1 MAEDAGRSAHQ
12 GRIRSGSDELVN
24 APDAAPAGAPQA
36 ARQRSLPA
44 GWRAVLI
51 VLVLGA
57 VGLALNQLL
66 NLGFFVGKTL
76 LDSAYLYWLSAL
88 LVGSVFLLLPASR
101 GAPRE
106 RVPWYD
112 AALFVLCFAVFA
124 YFAVHSHRIVAEG
137 WEYKAPAQ
145 AVWVAYAGWLMLLE
159 ATRRAGGTA
168 VFVVVALVSLYPI
181 FAGHMPGP
189 ISGLPRDLASTASF
203 HFASSESVLGIPT
216 RAFGELVIGFVMFG
230 AALQFTGAA
239 HFFNNLAFALFGY
252 VRGGPAKVSIFAS
265 GLMGSVS
272 GSVVSNV
279 LTTGVVTIPAMKR
292 IGFSPRYAGGV
303 EACASTG
310 GVLMPP
316 VMGATA
322 FVMASFLGLPY
333 VHIAL
338 AALIPSLLFYFALFV
353 QIDGYAAKKGLKGL
367 PRAELPSLG
376 RTFLEGWHYLFVF
389 ALLVWM
395 LLVLQRESI
404 APFYATG
411 LLLVINQF
419 SARYRLDWRRLR
431 TLLEGVAAALG
442 ELAALLAGV
451 GLIIGALSVTGLA
464 GTLANDLVYL
474 AGNNVYVLL
483 VMGAITSFLFGMGMT
498 ITACYIFLAIV
509 LAPPLVAA
517 GFDPV
522 AVHLFML
529 YWGMVSFITPP
540 VSLAAFVAAGIAKAS
555 PMGVGMRSLRLG
567 SAMYFVPFFFVLN
580 PALILRGSTWEVVTV
595 IATAVVGIAL
605 IASALEGYLVG
616 LGALRGHAAGW
627 TARTLIA
634 VGGLAMALPG
644 GGELDLSH
652 IQLSLGG
659 MALAAAGVL
668 IAWSAGRRALVKT
681 A

>member
-1 MAEDAGRSAHQ
+1 MA
-12 GRIRSGSDELVN
+12 
-24 APDAAPAGAPQA
+24 DAAEAPTE
-36 ARQRSLPA
+36 ARYRSLSPL
-44 GWRAVLI
+44 WRGGLI
-51 VLVLGA
+51 LLVSA
-57 VGLALNQLL
+57 AIGLALNQLL

-76 LDSAYLYWLSAL
+76 LDSAYLYWLCAL
-88 LVGSVFLLLPASR
+88 LVGSVFLLVPAGKRSR
-101 GAPRE
+101 RDG
-106 RVPWYD
+106 VPWYD
-112 AALFVLCFAVFA
+112 VLLFATSFAVFA
-124 YFAVHSHRIVAEG
+124 YFALHAQRIVEEG
-137 WEYKAPAQ
+137 WEYKAPAL

-168 VFVVVALVSLYPI
+168 VFVVVTLVSLYPV
-181 FAGHMPGP
+181 FAGYMPGP

-203 HFASSESVLGIPT
+203 HFASSESALGIPT

-230 AALQFTGAA
+230 AVLQYTGAA
-239 HFFNNLAFALFGY
+239 HFFNNLAFALFGS

-292 IGFSPRYAGGV
+292 IGFSPAYAGGV

-322 FVMASFLGLPY
+322 FVMAAFLGVPY
-333 VHIAL
+333 VTIAI
-338 AALIPSLLFYFALFV
+338 AALVPSLLFYFALFV
-353 QIDGYAAKKGLKGL
+353 QIDGYAAKQGLKGL
-367 PRAELPSLG
+367 PRAELPSLAK
-376 RTFLEGWHYLFVF
+376 TFLEGWHYLFVF
-389 ALLVWM
+389 VLLVWM

-404 APFYATG
+404 APFYATA
-411 LLLVINQF
+411 LLLVINQIVP
-419 SARYRLDWRRLR
+419 RYRLDWRRLR
-431 TLLEGVAAALG
+431 TLLEGVGGALS

-483 VMGAITSFLFGMGMT
+483 VMGAITSFIFGMGMT

-509 LAPPLVAA
+509 LAPPLVGA

-540 VSLAAFVAAGIAKAS
+540 VALAAFVAAGIAKAP
-555 PMGVGMRSLRLG
+555 PMQVGLQSVRLG
-567 SAMYFVPFFFVLN
+567 AAMYFVPFFFVLN
-580 PALILRGSTWEVVTV
+580 PALILRGTPWEIVVV
-595 IATAVVGIAL
+595 VGTAVAGIAL
-605 IASALEGYLVG
+605 IGSALEGYVVG
-616 LGALRGHAAGW
+616 IGAASWAARLLLF
-627 TARTLIA
+627 A
-634 VGGLAMALPG
+634 GGLMMAMPG
-644 GGELDLSH
+644 GGELGLSH
-652 IQLSLGG
+652 VQLSLGG
-659 MALAAAGVL
+659 LVLAAAG
-668 IAWSAGRRALVKT
+668 AALTWLTVRLR
-681 A
+681 